1 MSFALTFAWAI
12 PVAIGVAA
20 TYFFAMK
27 DLKSDVKITVDDPR
41 D

>member
-1 MSFALTFAWAI
+1 MNFALTYAWVV

-20 TYFFAMK
+20 TYYFAMK
-27 DLKSDVKITVDDPR
+27 DLKSDAKISVDDPR